1 MEVPKINKKG
11 MLNIVS
17 KISNTITERLEYEL
31 VDLEYKKEMGS
42 NFLRI
47 YIDKPGGVTLDDCQK
62 MSKELSDKLD
72 EKDPIEEEYYL
83 EVSSPGLDRPLKTD
97 KDLKRNFG
105 KDVELKLY
113 RFFNDKKSYE
123 GELKNYSK
131 EAVFIEQKDEI
142 IEIPREY
149 ISIIKLCIK
158 F

>member
-17 KISNTITERLEYEL
+17 KISNTIAERLEYEL